1 MSRLV
6 RLYPRPWRD
15 RYEAEFLG
23 LIAERPLTLIE
34 RFDVVRGALDARL
47 HPQVRP
53 VTDAEPLPPE
63 PDADLRVA
71 RRLGFAAV
79 IGAVLWPAAF
89 AVAAMGPIR
98 YDDYGAYRD
107 GGAAFPII
115 ILAVALLA
123 GGLIGHLIR
132 LPANSWPARVSAGV
146 AIPCLLLFGLAPWLF
161 PFALTATGLI
171 VVLAVAGLRSGAWPP
186 LASLAVVA
194 AGIAVAVIFAIGLAS
209 QPDRMSGG
217 ALFVAAGLALVP
229 AWLAI
234 GAVLLRPPVLS
245 ADAAR

>member
-53 VTDAEPLPPE
+53 MSDAEPLPPE
-63 PDADLRVA
+63 LVADLRVA
-71 RRLGFAAV
+71 RRLGLAAL

-89 AVAAMGPIR
+89 LVAAMGPIR
-98 YDDYGAYRD
+98 YDGEGTYRD

-115 ILAVALLA
+115 IVAVVLLA
-123 GGLIGHLIR
+123 GGLVGHLIR
-132 LPANSWPARVSAGV
+132 LPEGSGPARVSAGV
-146 AIPCLLLFGLAPWLF
+146 AMFCLLLFGLAPWLF
-161 PFALTATGLI
+161 PFALAATGLI

-186 LASLAVVA
+186 VAALAVVG
-194 AGIAVAVIFAIGLAS
+194 AGIAVAVIFAIGLAL

-217 ALFVAAGLALVP
+217 VLFMAAGLALVP

-245 ADAAR
+245 ADAAP